1 MQVSSQQF
9 PLLFLSISFDFFRL
23 LLYFLSISLL
33 PMSLLTIRNLH
44 KSYADSPLFDGL
56 DLTIERGQKI
66 GLVAKNGAWKSTLL
80 ECIVGNSDYPVGEI
94 AVASGTTIRYA
105 RQTLAIP
112 DATLVKDALIE
123 HDDHLGQLILKY
135 EQTLHNTESTP
146 EQIQSLLDEIE
157 EKDGRSFETKLNTI
171 ISKLQLTPLLNQTV
185 GSLSWW
191 ERKRLGLAMALIYE
205 PDLLLLDEPTNHL
218 DLEMIERL
226 EKELK
231 KSWLTFVLISHDRYI
246 IERTCTHIY
255 ELEQGKIIAYTGGY
269 DAYLDQKAA
278 RLDAMTKQAHVL
290 KQEVKR
296 ELARV
301 RKAPR
306 ARGTKSVKRIAAFD
320 TLEKTHENVKQIVA
334 TATKKLD
341 LSSTTRKLW
350 GKIIQIHSL
359 QKAYDHKIIVDN
371 FSYNFRAGERVGIIG
386 KNGVGKSTFIKMLL
400 WEIPVDNGK
409 ILIGEKV
416 VIGHYQQADISYH
429 LDKTVLDIVKEQAD
443 SITIWGKTI
452 SATKLLERFLFS
464 PRAQYA
470 KAYTLSGGEKRRL
483 HLLTVLIQNPNF
495 LILDE
500 PTNDL
505 DLMTLHVLE
514 EFLLS
519 FQWCL
524 VIISHDRFFMDRLVD
539 HLFVFEWAG
548 KITDFRGTYSMRK
561 ESQKNG
567 STETKKPPVSPDP
580 LEPLPT
586 FAPKKSLTYN
596 EKREFEALE
605 IEIAALQSQQE
616 AINLAFQAEQLSHEQ
631 IKTLSLELGKVCNQL
646 EKAEA
651 RWCELAERW

>member
-1 MQVSSQQF
+1 
-9 PLLFLSISFDFFRL
+9 
-23 LLYFLSISLL
+23 
-33 PMSLLTIRNLH
+33 MSLLTVRNLH
-44 KSYADSPLFDGL
+44 KSYAETPLFDGL

-80 ECIVGNSDYPVGEI
+80 ECMVGNSDYPVGEVAI
-94 AVASGTTIRYA
+94 ASWTTIRYA
-105 RQTLAIP
+105 RQTLTIP
-112 DATLVKDALIE
+112 DETLVKNALIE

-135 EQTLHNTESTP
+135 EQTLNTPESSP
-146 EQIQSLLDEIE
+146 EQIQALLDEIE
-157 EKDGRSFETKLNTI
+157 EKDGWSFETKLNTV
-171 ISKLQLTPLLNQTV
+171 ISKLQLTPLLDQSV

-191 ERKRLGLAMALIYE
+191 ERKRLWLAMTLIYE

-218 DLEMIERL
+218 DLEMIEWL

-231 KSWLTFVLISHDRYI
+231 KSSLTFVLISHDRYI

-255 ELEQGKIIAYTGGY
+255 EIEQGKIITYTGWY

-278 RLDAMTKQAHVL
+278 RLEAATKQSHVL
-290 KQEVKR
+290 KQAVKR

-306 ARGTKSVKRIAAFD
+306 ARGSKSVKRIAD
-320 TLEKTHENVKQIVA
+320 YETLEQSHEQLKQVVA

-341 LSSTTRKLW
+341 LHSSTRKLW

-359 QKAYDHKIIVDN
+359 QKAYDHKIIVEN
-371 FSYNFRAGERVGIIG
+371 FSYNFRAGERIGIIW

-400 WEIPVDNGK
+400 WETPVDNGK

-429 LDKTVLDIVKEQAD
+429 LDKTVLDIVKEKAD
-443 SITIWGKTI
+443 SITIGGKTI

-470 KAYTLSGGEKRRL
+470 KAFTLSGGEKRRL
-483 HLLTVLIQNPNF
+483 HLLTVLIKNPNF

-524 VIISHDRFFMDRLVD
+524 MIISHDRFFMDRLVD

-561 ESQKNG
+561 NKQKAIPE
-567 STETKKPPVSPDP
+567 ETKKNLRSDDTDDTT
-580 LEPLPT
+580 ET
-586 FAPKKSLTYN
+586 FPPKKSLTYN
-596 EKREFEALE
+596 EKQEFAALE
-605 IEIAALQSQQE
+605 QEIAELQAQQE
-616 AINLAFQAEQLSHEQ
+616 SINLQFQAEQLSHEQ
-631 IKTLSLELGKVCNQL
+631 IKALSLSLGKVCQQL
-646 EKAEA
+646 EKAET
-651 RWCELAERW
+651 RRCELAERW

>member
-1 MQVSSQQF
+1 
-9 PLLFLSISFDFFRL
+9 
-23 LLYFLSISLL
+23 
-33 PMSLLTIRNLH
+33 MSLLTIRNLH
-44 KSYADSPLFDGL
+44 KSYAETPLFDGL

-80 ECIVGNSDYPVGEI
+80 ECMMGMSDYPEGEI
-94 AVASGTTIRYA
+94 TVAGGTTIRYA
-105 RQTLAIP
+105 RQTLSIP
-112 DATLVKDALIE
+112 DDLLVRDVLIE
-123 HDDHLGQLILKY
+123 HDDHLWQLILRY
-135 EQTLHNTESTP
+135 EQAIGEPTTTP
-146 EQIQSLLDEIE
+146 DKLQSLLDAIE
-157 EKDGRSFETKLNTI
+157 ENDGWSFETKLNTI
-171 ISKLQLTPLLNQTV
+171 ISKLQLTPLLDQTV

-218 DLEMIERL
+218 DLEMIEWL

-231 KSWLTFVLISHDRYI
+231 KSSLTFVLISHDRYI

-255 ELEQGKIIAYTGGY
+255 ELELGKIITYTGWY

-278 RLDAMTKQAHVL
+278 RLDILTKQAHVL
-290 KQEVKR
+290 KQDVKR

-306 ARGTKSVKRIAAFD
+306 ARGSKSVKRVADFS
-320 TLEKTHENVKQIVA
+320 TLEQTHEHTKKIVA
-334 TATKKLD
+334 TVNKKLE
-341 LSSTTRKLW
+341 LHAATRKLW
-350 GKIIQIHSL
+350 WKIIQIHSL
-359 QKAYDHKIIVDN
+359 QKAYEHKTIVEN

-400 WEIPVDNGK
+400 GEIPADNWK
-409 ILIGEKV
+409 ILIGEQV
-416 VIGHYQQADISYH
+416 VIGHYQQADITYH
-429 LDKTVLDIVKEQAD
+429 SDKTVLDIVKEQAD

-470 KAYTLSGGEKRRL
+470 RAYTLSGWEKRRL
-483 HLLTVLIQNPNF
+483 HLLTVLIKNPNF

-519 FQWCL
+519 YKGCL

-539 HLFVFEWAG
+539 HLFVFEGKG

-561 ESQKNG
+561 AAQKND
-567 STETKKPPVSPDP
+567 STETKKPPVSLDP
-580 LEPLPT
+580 SEPLPT

-605 IEIAALQSQQE
+605 IEITQLQAQQE
-616 AINLAFQAEQLSHEQ
+616 AINLQFQAESLDHEQ
-631 IKTLSLELGKVCNQL
+631 IKVLSLQLGKVCQQL
-646 EKAEA
+646 EKAET

>member
-1 MQVSSQQF
+1 
-9 PLLFLSISFDFFRL
+9 
-23 LLYFLSISLL
+23 
-33 PMSLLTIRNLH
+33 MSLLTIRNLH
-44 KSYADSPLFDGL
+44 KSYAETPLFDGL

-80 ECIVGNSDYPVGEI
+80 ECMVGNSDYPVWEI
-94 AVASGTTIRYA
+94 AIASWITIRYA
-105 RQTLAIP
+105 RQTLTIP
-112 DATLVKDALIE
+112 DETLVKNALIE

-135 EQTLHNTESTP
+135 EQTLNNHESSP
-146 EQIQSLLDEIE
+146 EQIQALLDEIE
-157 EKDGRSFETKLNTI
+157 EKDGWSFETKLNTV
-171 ISKLQLTPLLNQTV
+171 ISKLQLTPLLDQTV

-191 ERKRLGLAMALIYE
+191 ERKRLGLAMTLIYE

-218 DLEMIERL
+218 DLEMIEWL

-231 KSWLTFVLISHDRYI
+231 KSSLTFVLISHDRYI

-255 ELEQGKIIAYTGGY
+255 EIEQGKIITYTGWY

-278 RLDAMTKQAHVL
+278 RLEAATKQSHVL
-290 KQEVKR
+290 KQAVKR

-306 ARGTKSVKRIAAFD
+306 ARGSKSVKRIAD
-320 TLEKTHENVKQIVA
+320 YETLEQSHEQLKQVVA
-334 TATKKLD
+334 TATKKID
-341 LSSTTRKLW
+341 LHSTTRKLW

-359 QKAYDHKIIVDN
+359 QKAFAQKTIVEN
-371 FSYNFRAGERVGIIG
+371 FSYNFRAGERIGIIG

-400 WEIPVDNGK
+400 GETPVDNWK

-416 VIGHYQQADISYH
+416 VIWHYQQADIDYH

-443 SITIWGKTI
+443 SITIGGKTI

-470 KAYTLSGGEKRRL
+470 KAYTLSGWEKRRL
-483 HLLTVLIQNPNF
+483 HLLTVLIKNPNF

-524 VIISHDRFFMDRLVD
+524 LIISHDRFFMDRLVD

-561 ESQKNG
+561 NNQKALPDEKKNNSISGDTDESQPKHFHQKSHSPTMKNM
-567 STETKKPPVSPDP
+567 
-580 LEPLPT
+580 
-586 FAPKKSLTYN
+586 SL
-596 EKREFEALE
+596 
-605 IEIAALQSQQE
+605 Q
-616 AINLAFQAEQLSHEQ
+616 H
-631 IKTLSLELGKVCNQL
+631 
-646 EKAEA
+646 
-651 RWCELAERW
+651 